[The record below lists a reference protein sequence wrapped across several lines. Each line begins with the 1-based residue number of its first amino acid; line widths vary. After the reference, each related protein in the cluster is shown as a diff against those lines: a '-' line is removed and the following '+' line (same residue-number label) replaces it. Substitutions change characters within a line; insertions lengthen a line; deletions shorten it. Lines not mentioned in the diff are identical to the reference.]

1 LSNANRVEK
10 ANETEILLQRREK
23 ARIAARRR
31 AVVIIFLIVGIV
43 TAFGLQAR
51 AAEIVCAED
60 IAPSDMV
67 VTATGTSSVCRGSC
81 RARKLELVRGP
92 IMIIC
97 AQQPVPKGYVLDSI
111 TTSPSCRCL
120 GDEDNAYAIRRG
132 EMELG
137 EATPIAT
144 PSPSPLPELFHQNP
158 DFRIGD

>member
-1 LSNANRVEK
+1 MIELSNANRVRKGERDYNIVPTERK
-10 ANETEILLQRREK
+10 GADCGAETGR
-23 ARIAARRR
+23 
-31 AVVIIFLIVGIV
+31 
-43 TAFGLQAR
+43 GLQAR

-67 VTATGTSSVCRGSC
+67 VTATGTSSVCHGSC

-97 AQQPVPKGYVLDSI
+97 AQQPVPQGYVLDSI

-132 EMELG
+132 EMNLG
-137 EATPIAT
+137 ETPPIAA
-144 PSPSPLPELFHQNP
+144 PLPSPLPELFHQNP

>member
-1 LSNANRVEK
+1 
-10 ANETEILLQRREK
+10 
-23 ARIAARRR
+23 
-31 AVVIIFLIVGIV
+31 VVIIFLIVGIV

-67 VTATGTSSVCRGSC
+67 VTATGTSSVCHGSC

-97 AQQPVPKGYVLDSI
+97 AQQPVPQGYVLDSI
-111 TTSPSCRCL
+111 TTSPACSCL
-120 GDEDNAYAIRRG
+120 GDEDNAYAIRRA
-132 EMELG
+132 EMERGETPPIAIPSPTPLG
-137 EATPIAT
+137 E
-144 PSPSPLPELFHQNP
+144 LFQQNP